1 MLRNIL
7 FGGRQLASTTL
18 KSPQALTSAQQQQT
32 RGNAGGTPGK
42 IECFVDGKKVLVD
55 PGTTVLQVMKKSEI
69 SSNRICLL
77 FCIFDHDNFVSFVRP
92 LLWSV

>member
-55 PGTTVLQVMKKSEI
+55 PGTTVLQVMKKTRQTAE
-69 SSNRICLL
+69 
-77 FCIFDHDNFVSFVRP
+77 FVYF
-92 LLWSV
+92 LYC